1 MARLA
6 SAEWW
11 RGRSRRAQATA
22 DAARE
27 RLARIA
33 VPRGAEQVLPTGG
46 ADARHAYGGVSA
58 ASARLGEPGR
68 QSADAGDPDVAW
80 RPGAAEAEAGPESV
94 DHLDER
100 RRHRASPWARALGA
114 LSDHVP
120 PTLRGARVHLT
131 GRAVAGVVVA
141 LAVAVGS
148 AALVAG
154 RSAPEMITPGAI
166 TVTTAPV
173 VEPGVPAPTEPG
185 SVPTVITAG
194 AVVVHVAGLVATPG
208 VFELP
213 VGSRVVDALQVAG
226 GALPGV
232 DTSTLNLARVLVDG
246 EQIAVGIPAA
256 PDAGGLSPGGGAT
269 PGPGSPLDLNTASEA
284 QLDALPGVG
293 PVLAGRI
300 VAWRE
305 EHGAFT
311 AIEELLEVSGIGTA
325 TLADLT
331 ALVRV

>member
-1 MARLA
+1 L
-6 SAEWW
+6 
-11 RGRSRRAQATA
+11 
-22 DAARE
+22 
-27 RLARIA
+27 
-33 VPRGAEQVLPTGG
+33 
-46 ADARHAYGGVSA
+46 
-58 ASARLGEPGR
+58 
-68 QSADAGDPDVAW
+68 
-80 RPGAAEAEAGPESV
+80 
-94 DHLDER
+94 
-100 RRHRASPWARALGA
+100 
-114 LSDHVP
+114 
-120 PTLRGARVHLT
+120 HLT

-141 LAVAVGS
+141 LAVAVGA

-154 RSAPEMITPGAI
+154 RSAPEMIEPGPI

-173 VEPGVPAPTEPG
+173 VEAGVPTPTEPG
-185 SVPTVITAG
+185 SVPTVATAG

-256 PDAGGLSPGGGAT
+256 PDAGGGSPCPGEGA
-269 PGPGSPLDLNTASEA
+269 PAAPGSPLDLNTASEA

-300 VAWRE
+300 VAWRQ
-305 EHGAFT
+305 EHGVFT
-311 AIEELLEVSGIGTA
+311 AVEELLEVSGIGTA

-331 ALVRV
+331 GLVRV